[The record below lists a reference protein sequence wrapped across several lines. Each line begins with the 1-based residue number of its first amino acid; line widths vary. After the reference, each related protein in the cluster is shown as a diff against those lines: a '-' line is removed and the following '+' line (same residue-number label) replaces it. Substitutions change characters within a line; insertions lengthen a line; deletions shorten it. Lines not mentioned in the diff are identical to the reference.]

1 MIFWIFFPFRL
12 TVEVYVPTIKI
23 TDLSILCKWGNLKN
37 QQCIKYLFAPL
48 YIYIWDGMRVKF
60 HFNPFSCN
68 FVCSAMLNFYY
79 RCTKY
84 VFDLCHCI
92 LFRFLPLT
100 KLLYV
105 CQKKKYFYFFNT
117 WVQFKVE
124 LFLLLLKYVFGQILV
139 LLSIFTFTW
148 VKYLST
154 FSLKLISYL
163 LHAVFALRVIILL
176 VFCHLIAVVYF
187 TVTVPKLGYKM
198 IHLGNKTFSFRL
210 YYSYWSI

>member
-1 MIFWIFFPFRL
+1 
-12 TVEVYVPTIKI
+12 
-23 TDLSILCKWGNLKN
+23 
-37 QQCIKYLFAPL
+37 
-48 YIYIWDGMRVKF
+48 
-60 HFNPFSCN
+60 
-68 FVCSAMLNFYY
+68 MLNFYY
-79 RCTKY
+79 RCTKC

-117 WVQFKVE
+117 CVQFKVE

-163 LHAVFALRVIILL
+163 LQAVFALRIIILL

-187 TVTVPKLGYKM
+187 TQLQYQNLVTKWYILVIKHFHLDCIIHIDPFKNINTQQHLSHLTKL
-198 IHLGNKTFSFRL
+198 
-210 YYSYWSI
+210 